1 MLMDLAFELLKQ
13 TLLVLMDVLSLAFLL
28 CSILSWI
35 DPMRQW
41 RISAFLVMLT
51 EPLILPIRKLCYKYH
66 WFEGTPLDMP
76 FMIAFLLLLVLQT
89 LISLL

>member
-1 MLMDLAFELLKQ
+1 MDLAFELLKQ
-13 TLLVLMDVLSLAFLL
+13 TLLVLMDVLSFAFLL

-41 RISAFLVMLT
+41 KISAFLAMIT
-51 EPLILPIRKLCYKYH
+51 EPLIMPIRKLCYKNH

-89 LISLL
+89 MISFL